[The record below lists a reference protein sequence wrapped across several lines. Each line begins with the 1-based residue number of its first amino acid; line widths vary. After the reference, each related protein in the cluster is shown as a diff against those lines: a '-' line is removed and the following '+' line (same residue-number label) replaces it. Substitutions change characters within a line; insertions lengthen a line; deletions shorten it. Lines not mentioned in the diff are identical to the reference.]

1 MNELLLLGLTKYF
14 DDVSDRD
21 GVLSNFL
28 VVCQTFDDKI
38 FGWDV
43 RGDAAAVPSDPSG
56 RNPKQGGVLG
66 RALVLSRPRS
76 RCDFPGKLRSRVH
89 LLGLGHLATEFS
101 DVFALQTY
109 RNALKLKYHLANKNE
124 EMPL

>member
-1 MNELLLLGLTKYF
+1 MNELLLCLTKYF
-14 DDVSDRD
+14 DDVSDCD

-89 LLGLGHLATEFS
+89 LLGLGHLATELS

-109 RNALKLKYHLANKNE
+109 RNGLKLKYHLAKK
-124 EMPL
+124 